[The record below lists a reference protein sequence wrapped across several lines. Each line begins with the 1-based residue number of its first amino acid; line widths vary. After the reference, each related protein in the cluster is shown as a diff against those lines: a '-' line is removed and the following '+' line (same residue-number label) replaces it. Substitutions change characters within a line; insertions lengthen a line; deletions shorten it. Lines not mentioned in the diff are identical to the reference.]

1 MPKPGCPEQSGLCDD
16 AATFLLWKVARPQ
29 AEHLLKQNRG
39 FAAAAASFF
48 LSDQKE
54 TKESPG
60 DVAFGKDLRLAPWSF
75 MSHFPPDPRFYGSVE
90 RVPRQ
95 LRPARKP
102 HERCPCLLT
111 AVLLNKPDRQLLQGT
126 MRLGGASYT
135 VGSARSAHNVRPYE
149 QNEPPRVSAGGHMGP
164 PLRNRLPNSYLS
176 QQCDAR
182 LFACL
187 HVLLVP
193 QGGLHLADVGLV
205 PIRPATGWGP
215 SFSYPWAKSIRPAE
229 IPRFARNLR
238 RTCAAPP
245 PTGSGFEHSSWAA
258 TGSVCALRP
267 PAMHLIW
274 FDVILPVFQWRKI
287 RLSGKQKRNVF
298 YLQ

>member
-1 MPKPGCPEQSGLCDD
+1 M
-16 AATFLLWKVARPQ
+16 ATFLLWKVARPQ
-29 AEHLLKQNRG
+29 AEYPLKQNRG

-135 VGSARSAHNVRPYE
+135 VGSARRAGPFFVRRGRCLIGPRAAPCGRPYE
-149 QNEPPRVSAGGHMGP
+149 IPYPFRGASLWG
-164 PLRNRLPNSYLS
+164 NSTKG
-176 QQCDAR
+176 AR
-182 LFACL
+182 
-187 HVLLVP
+187 
-193 QGGLHLADVGLV
+193 
-205 PIRPATGWGP
+205 
-215 SFSYPWAKSIRPAE
+215 
-229 IPRFARNLR
+229 
-238 RTCAAPP
+238 
-245 PTGSGFEHSSWAA
+245 
-258 TGSVCALRP
+258 RP
-267 PAMHLIW
+267 PFGRFKGIGSL
-274 FDVILPVFQWRKI
+274 
-287 RLSGKQKRNVF
+287 GKGGNSKSPF
-298 YLQ
+298 P